1 MVPLEAKPPAFQALE
16 HGARNSRPR
25 QVMCM
30 IDGEGQGRLINTSPR
45 DAFLEPVKLLA
56 GVQEINRS

>member
-16 HGARNSRPR
+16 HEARNSPPR
-25 QVMCM
+25 QVICM
-30 IDGEGQGRLINTSPR
+30 IDSDDKGRLTNTSPR
-45 DAFLEPVKLLA
+45 DEFLDPVKLLA